1 MLTGIFRDF
10 LYKSGLTF
18 LFVAMYLYISF
29 YLLYLYLTHHSLEK
43 VVFFFFL
50 KNNLEHF
57 AFFTITSERMFIK
70 VVMW

>member
-43 VVFFFFL
+43 VVFFFFE
-50 KNNLEHF
+50 K
-57 AFFTITSERMFIK
+57 
-70 VVMW
+70 